1 MTKLLSLPAA
11 DLLDRFASPDPTPG
25 GGSAAALAGAL
36 GAALVSMVCAMP
48 KTRTGAVPERA
59 RLDAALAWA
68 REAGERL
75 RALVQEDARAYDA
88 VVAAY
93 RLPKGTDEDKAA
105 RKSAIAAA
113 MARATEVPLETAE
126 ACLVVLKSAEEA
138 VLHGNPNA
146 LSDARTGAALGW
158 AGLVGAAE
166 NVRINAASL
175 PEGDRAAAFRVEAAV
190 AEGGRR
196 AEALGLPSA
205 STPAAGQP

>member
-11 DLLDRFASPDPTPG
+11 ELLDRFASPDPTPG

-36 GAALVSMVCAMP
+36 GAALASMVCAMP
-48 KTRTGAVPERA
+48 KTRTGAAPERS

-75 RALVQEDARAYDA
+75 RALVQEDTLAYD
-88 VVAAY
+88 VVIAAY
-93 RLPKGTDEDKAA
+93 RLPKGTDEEKAA
-105 RKSAIAAA
+105 RKAAIAAA
-113 MARATEVPLETAE
+113 MARATDVPLETAE
-126 ACLVVLKSAEEA
+126 ACLVVLKSAGEA
-138 VLHGNPNA
+138 VSHGNPNA
-146 LSDARTGAALGW
+146 LSDARTAAALGW

-175 PEGDRAAAFRVEAAV
+175 PDGGTAITFRAEAAL
-190 AEGGRR
+190 AEGRRR

-205 STPAAGQP
+205 ARSAAGQR

>member
-1 MTKLLSLPAA
+1 VTKLLSLPAA
-11 DLLDRFASPDPTPG
+11 ELLDRFASPDPTPG

-36 GAALVSMVCAMP
+36 GAALASMVCAMG
-48 KTRTGAVPERA
+48 KTRTGAALERA

-75 RALVQEDARAYDA
+75 RALVQEDARAYDE

-93 RLPKGTDEDKAA
+93 RLARGTDAEKAA
-105 RKSAIAAA
+105 RKAAIAAA

-138 VLHGNPNA
+138 ASHGNPNA

-166 NVRINAASL
+166 NVTINAASL
-175 PEGDRAAAFRVEAAV
+175 PDGAAATFRVEAAV
-190 AEGGRR
+190 AEGRRR
-196 AEALGLPSA
+196 AGTLGLPSA
-205 STPAAGQP
+205 PTPAVGQP

>member
-1 MTKLLSLPAA
+1 VTKLLSLPAA
-11 DLLDRFASPDPTPG
+11 ELLDRFASPDPTPG

-48 KTRTGAVPERA
+48 KSRTGAAPERA

-68 REAGERL
+68 REAGQRL
-75 RALVQEDARAYDA
+75 RALVEEDARAYDA

-93 RLPKGTDEDKAA
+93 RLPKGTDEEKAA
-105 RKSAIAAA
+105 RKAAVAAA
-113 MARATEVPLETAE
+113 MVGATEVPLETAE

-138 VLHGNPNA
+138 VSHGNPNA

-175 PEGDRAAAFRVEAAV
+175 PDGGTTATFRVDAAV
-190 AEGGRR
+190 AEGRRR
-196 AEALGLPSA
+196 AEALGLPSTA
-205 STPAAGQP
+205 RSAAGPT

>member
-1 MTKLLSLPAA
+1 VTKLLSLPAE

-48 KTRTGAVPERA
+48 KTRTGAALERA

-75 RALVQEDARAYDA
+75 RALVQEDTRAYDA

-93 RLPKGTDEDKAA
+93 RLPKGTDGEKAA
-105 RKSAIAAA
+105 RKSSIAVA

-138 VLHGNPNA
+138 ASHGNPNA
-146 LSDARTGAALGW
+146 LSDARTGAALAW

-175 PEGDRAAAFRVEAAV
+175 AEGNRAAALRVEAAV

-205 STPAAGQP
+205 ATPAAGQP

>member
-1 MTKLLSLPAA
+1 MTKLLALPAA
-11 DLLDRFASPDPTPG
+11 ELLDRFASPDPTPG

-48 KTRTGAVPERA
+48 KTRTGAAPERA

-75 RALVQEDARAYDA
+75 RALVEEDTRAYDA
-88 VVAAY
+88 VMAAY
-93 RLPKGTDEDKAA
+93 RLPKGTDEEKAA
-105 RKSAIAAA
+105 RKAAIAGA
-113 MARATEVPLETAE
+113 MVRATEVPLETAE
-126 ACLVVLKSAEEA
+126 ACLVVLKAAEEA
-138 VLHGNPNA
+138 VSHGNPNA
-146 LSDARTGAALGW
+146 LSDARTAAALGW

-175 PEGDRAAAFRVEAAV
+175 PEESTAATLRVETAV

-196 AEALGLPSA
+196 AGALGLPSA
-205 STPAAGQP
+205 ARSAAGQT

>member
-1 MTKLLSLPAA
+1 VTKLLSLPAA

-48 KTRTGAVPERA
+48 KTRTGAALERA

-105 RKSAIAAA
+105 RKSAIAVA